1 MSKVIVAI
9 DYGSKNIGIA
19 WSPDGIFSF
28 PVGIIPKSTLQKD
41 VESVL
46 KIVSDKRAELI
57 VLGYPF
63 NQTQTDSTKRVD
75 TFLEELKKST
85 TLSVELEDERMT
97 SVEVRRIG
105 HELGKTDKKMRD
117 KKDAFEAQL
126 ILTRYLERTTPR
138 GFDDPLDLA

>member
-1 MSKVIVAI
+1 MSKIIVAL

-28 PVGIIPKSTLQKD
+28 PVGIIKKSKLQKD
-41 VESVL
+41 VESIL
-46 KIVSDKRAELI
+46 EIVSQKSADLI

-75 TFLEELKKST
+75 EFLEVLKEST
-85 TLSVELEDERMT
+85 SIPVELEDERMT

-105 HELGKTDKKMRD
+105 HELGKSDKKMRD

-126 ILTRYLERTTPR
+126 ILTRYLERTTVR
-138 GFDDPLDLA
+138 GFDEPLGFA

>member
-1 MSKVIVAI
+1 MSKAIVAI

-28 PVGIIPKSTLQKD
+28 PVGIIQKTTLQKD
-41 VESVL
+41 IESVL
-46 KIVSDKRAELI
+46 EIISQKKAELI

-75 TFLEELKKST
+75 TFLEALKNST

-105 HELGKTDKKMRD
+105 HELGKSDKKMRY

-138 GFDDPLDLA
+138 GFDDPLDFA

>member
-28 PVGIIPKSTLQKD
+28 PVGIIQKSTQKKD
-41 VESVL
+41 VESILEIVIL
-46 KIVSDKRAELI
+46 KKAELI

-63 NQTQTDSTKRVD
+63 NQTETDSTKRVD
-75 TFLEELKKST
+75 EFLKALKESI
-85 TLSVELEDERMT
+85 SIPIELEDERMT

-105 HELGKTDKKMRD
+105 HQLGKSDKKMRD

-126 ILTRYLERTTPR
+126 ILTRYLERTTSR
-138 GFDDPLDLA
+138 GFDDPPALA

>member
-1 MSKVIVAI
+1 MTKVIVAI

-28 PVGIIPKSTLQKD
+28 PVGIIQKTTLQKD
-41 VESVL
+41 IESVL
-46 KIVSDKRAELI
+46 EIVNQKKAELI

-63 NQTQTDSTKRVD
+63 NQTETDSTKRVD
-75 TFLEELKKST
+75 AFLEALKKTT
-85 TLSVELEDERMT
+85 TLKVELEDERMT

-105 HELGKTDKKMRD
+105 HELGKSDKKMRD

-138 GFDDPLDLA
+138 GFDDPPDFA